1 MAEPFSIERRKI
13 MRMLGAK
20 VIVTPK
26 AGKGTGMVEKAVE
39 LAEKNGGFS
48 KVFLVVVKSTQN
60 LTPIISCQDGSF
72 AINSRPRPSES
83 SHRRWR
89 VWCFLI

>member
-26 AGKGTGMVEKAVE
+26 AGKGTGMVEKAAE

-48 KVFLVVVKSTQN
+48 KRKV
-60 LTPIISCQDGSF
+60 
-72 AINSRPRPSES
+72 S
-83 SHRRWR
+83 SWKARKT
-89 VWCFLI
+89 